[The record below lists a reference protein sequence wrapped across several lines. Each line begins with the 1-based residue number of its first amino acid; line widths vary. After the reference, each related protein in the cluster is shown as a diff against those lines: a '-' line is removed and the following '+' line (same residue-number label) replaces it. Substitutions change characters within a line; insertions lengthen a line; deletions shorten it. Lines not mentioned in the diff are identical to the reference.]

1 MTAVGER
8 WRFALILALF
18 AALAFIAWK
27 SGRRVFEEGPELSI
41 SESDGAVFLAWNHP
55 VEAPM
60 AERFAD
66 AFDAHGNRAGRF
78 VIALNSPG
86 GSIAEGRLVIEEIER
101 MTQSHKV
108 DTHVGADSVCL
119 SMCVPIYLSGETR
132 TAAPSAQFMFHEPS
146 AYDLVTEEKIDK
158 PSFEARMTSARVFE
172 RYFGRS
178 EMNPAWRERL
188 KERWRG
194 QDLWFTA
201 KELVDEG
208 ANVVEALAP

>member
-1 MTAVGER
+1 
-8 WRFALILALF
+8 
-18 AALAFIAWK
+18 
-27 SGRRVFEEGPELSI
+27 
-41 SESDGAVFLAWNHP
+41 
-55 VEAPM
+55 
-60 AERFAD
+60 
-66 AFDAHGNRAGRF
+66 
-78 VIALNSPG
+78 
-86 GSIAEGRLVIEEIER
+86 
-101 MTQSHKV
+101 
-108 DTHVGADSVCL
+108 
-119 SMCVPIYLSGETR
+119 
-132 TAAPSAQFMFHEPS
+132 MFHEPS

-158 PSFEARMTSARVFE
+158 PSFEARMTSARFFE